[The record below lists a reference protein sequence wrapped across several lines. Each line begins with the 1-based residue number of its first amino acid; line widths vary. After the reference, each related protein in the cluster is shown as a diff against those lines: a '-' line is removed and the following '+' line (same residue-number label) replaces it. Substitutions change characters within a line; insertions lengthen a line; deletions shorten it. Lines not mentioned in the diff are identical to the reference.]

1 MMVIL
6 LLLNLLNDIF
16 LFQLAKIPLS
26 SSQVDALINFIDMDG
41 DGDIDFRSVNTS
53 KSKRNSFLVS
63 CNVFQ

>member
-53 KSKRNSFLVS
+53 KSKKKILFSFL
-63 CNVFQ
+63 

>member
-53 KSKRNSFLVS
+53 K
-63 CNVFQ
+63 